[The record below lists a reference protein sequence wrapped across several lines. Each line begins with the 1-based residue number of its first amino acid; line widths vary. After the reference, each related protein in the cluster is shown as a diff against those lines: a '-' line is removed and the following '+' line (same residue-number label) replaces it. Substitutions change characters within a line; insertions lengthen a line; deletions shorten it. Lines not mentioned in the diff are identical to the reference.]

1 MDNAEKTVSPR
12 QAAGAGL
19 MVFLFGVAL
28 TGALVFLIAVWM
40 PA

>member
-1 MDNAEKTVSPR
+1 MDDAQKQLVGDG
-12 QAAGAGL
+12 AGAGL
-19 MVFLFGVAL
+19 MAFLFGVAL

>member
-1 MDNAEKTVSPR
+1 MDDAQHAVSR
-12 QAAGAGL
+12 RVAAGAGL
-19 MVFLFGVAL
+19 MAFLFGVAL

>member
-1 MDNAEKTVSPR
+1 MDNVENAVSQR
-12 QAAGAGL
+12 QPAGAGL
-19 MVFLFGVAL
+19 MAFLFGVAL

>member
-1 MDNAEKTVSPR
+1 MDNADNAVSQR

-28 TGALVFLIAVWM
+28 TGALVFLIAMWM

>member
-1 MDNAEKTVSPR
+1 MDNAENAVSPR
-12 QAAGAGL
+12 TAAGAGL
-19 MVFLFGVAL
+19 MVFLFAVAL